1 MADYNLDSVNKYKK
15 LLKAEEDYWEEEL
28 PPEFCIA
35 RRTRDILLG
44 RKIVDDFVQS
54 RRTAAKKLVLDFQQE
69 TVWQEYFRTYIKT
82 EATIGDFYAIFISPT
97 EQFAEEY
104 SKHDEVFFPKVLDA
118 KESEQIS
125 EELKSSFHDLLKLF
139 KKHRNTEFWE
149 NEKEWEWFF
158 FQYLKFLVHNFSEEA
173 CRDGLGVF
181 ISVIIKMQQIVEKS
195 GWKIDYGLYDN
206 PVSVWGGQSLISKFQ
221 AQRTAKDLAKR
232 LTTRLGFPTKS
243 IGLRFSNRLRD
254 YVFTYFLS
262 LFFFI
267 CFSLAIYLFADVIIS
282 TVFFVIYGYWTS
294 VFQNLFT
301 LVNQK
306 TDVFGPE
313 VWRINTSLIGLNYL
327 INEFVALQ
335 FSVAGRWLMFG
346 ISLFVT
352 IVLLIIGV
360 IFDIEL
366 KDKSSN
372 PNTPEDVSLVWIL
385 GAFSYLFIIAPFVFS
400 VPFGLFI
407 YFFFS

>member
-1 MADYNLDSVNKYKK
+1 MAAYNLDSVNKYKK
-15 LLKAEEDYWEEEL
+15 LIKAEDDYWEEEL
-28 PPEFCIA
+28 STEFCIA
-35 RRTRDILLG
+35 RRTRDILIG
-44 RKIVDDFVQS
+44 RQIVNGFEQS
-54 RRTAAKKLVLDFQQE
+54 KRTAAKKFVLDFQQE
-69 TVWQEYFRTYIKT
+69 TVCQEYFRTYIKT

-181 ISVIIKMQQIVEKS
+181 INVIIKMHQIVEKS

-206 PVSVWGGQSLISKFQ
+206 PVSVWGGQSLISKLQ

-254 YVFTYFLS
+254 YVLSYFVGIFMTSCFT
-262 LFFFI
+262 
-267 CFSLAIYLFADVIIS
+267 LAIFLFADVVIS
-282 TVFFVIYGYWTS
+282 TVFFMIYGYWTS
-294 VFQNLFT
+294 VFQNAFT
-301 LVNQK
+301 LFLER
-306 TDVFGPE
+306 TDLFGPE
-313 VWRINTSLIGLNYL
+313 AWRINTGLIGLNYL

-346 ISLFVT
+346 ISIFVT

-366 KDKSSN
+366 MDKSSN
-372 PNTPEDVSLVWIL
+372 PNTPKDASFIWMLGSISYMIILAPLVF
-385 GAFSYLFIIAPFVFS
+385 GVT
-400 VPFGLFI
+400 FGLLMQFLI
-407 YFFFS
+407 I